1 MKQNDMEAH
10 HIPNIIVACCIL
22 HNVCEIHGSHFLDSW
37 LDSDASTMSSRMQP
51 SSTTTTTLNT
61 SQSSDIRDTLVQYL
75 RVQCHAHA
83 CIFGWL
89 LGDCI
94 SETTADIPRN
104 QRPML
109 QDWRRLY
116 TLQTMSAESA
126 RRKRDG
132 RS

>member
-1 MKQNDMEAH
+1 M
-10 HIPNIIVACCIL
+10 
-22 HNVCEIHGSHFLDSW
+22 
-37 LDSDASTMSSRMQP
+37 MSSCKWRK
-51 SSTTTTTLNT
+51 SETEV
-61 SQSSDIRDTLVQYL
+61 IGL

-132 RS
+132 RG

>member
-1 MKQNDMEAH
+1 MASMQISQHLKKTKWPPGNYFR
-10 HIPNIIVACCIL
+10 IIY
-22 HNVCEIHGSHFLDSW
+22 G
-37 LDSDASTMSSRMQP
+37 
-51 SSTTTTTLNT
+51 
-61 SQSSDIRDTLVQYL
+61 L

-132 RS
+132 RG

>member
-1 MKQNDMEAH
+1 MMQSPLALALSCVLDNYNAH
-10 HIPNIIVACCIL
+10 MLAQCT
-22 HNVCEIHGSHFLDSW
+22 
-37 LDSDASTMSSRMQP
+37 AKSS
-51 SSTTTTTLNT
+51 
-61 SQSSDIRDTLVQYL
+61 L

-132 RS
+132 RG

>member
-1 MKQNDMEAH
+1 MTCISFCYFHVENLKKNNNNNDRA
-10 HIPNIIVACCIL
+10 P
-22 HNVCEIHGSHFLDSW
+22 
-37 LDSDASTMSSRMQP
+37 
-51 SSTTTTTLNT
+51 
-61 SQSSDIRDTLVQYL
+61 L

-83 CIFGWL
+83 CIFGWF

-132 RS
+132 RG